1 MTLFARKFR
10 HIIVL
15 LLICLLGVLFLP
27 QSVWNRECSVPY
39 VFLAA
44 LASPALSLI
53 GNVAHKDATAH
64 SILCV

>member
-15 LLICLLGVLFLP
+15 LLICLLGVLLLP

-44 LASPALSLI
+44 LASPA
-53 GNVAHKDATAH
+53 
-64 SILCV
+64 

>member
-15 LLICLLGVLFLP
+15 LLICLLGVLLLP

-39 VFLAA
+39 VLAA
-44 LASPALSLI
+44 LASPA
-53 GNVAHKDATAH
+53 
-64 SILCV
+64 